1 MENYTKE
8 DLEKILKNMNLSS
21 NELEILLKA
30 REKGIISFKLVD
42 IREVYEYTEASIKGT
57 DLLLPTSVIHLHM
70 DKLES
75 LKNEPVVLYCRT
87 GNRTGH
93 VLMILKRMGFDKIS
107 HLANGILSYRGE
119 ILRDAPIPNKL

>member
-21 NELEILLKA
+21 DELEILLKA

-42 IREVYEYTEASIKGT
+42 IREVYEYSEASIKGT